1 MSSIRASKA
10 QRLRAAATLAIGLAA
25 ASLATASPA
34 RAEPATHDEAM
45 AETLFKDAKRLMAA
59 GDYASACPKLAES
72 QKLDPGGG
80 TLTALALCHEQI
92 GKTATAWAEFI
103 EVRTGAQQ
111 SGRADREKY
120 ARQHIAALEPNLSRL
135 TILVNPGTAQLPD
148 VTVKRDRVS
157 VGQAAWGVASPVD
170 PGEHVIEASAPGK
183 LVWSTRVVVGTD
195 HDSKTVA
202 IPELDDE
209 TPATSSSGSG
219 SDAADKV
226 PAFGAAPADTDTKS
240 DSDADGTAADA
251 TTAEGTIHRGGTQRV
266 VGLVLGGAGIVA
278 AGVGGYFGV
287 QAISQSNDAKKDCS
301 PASCTDPNA
310 VQSNNDAKTSALV
323 ADALLGAGAVTFIA
337 GAILFFSAPS
347 DTPSASAPAGGTTG
361 GLRDVRVLPAMA
373 SRGGGV
379 LLQAKW

>member
-111 SGRADREKY
+111 GGRADREKY

-135 TILVNPGTAQLPD
+135 TILVDPGTAQLAD
-148 VTVKRDRVS
+148 VTIKRDRIS

-209 TPATSSSGSG
+209 TTAASSSSSGEP
-219 SDAADKV
+219 ADKV
-226 PAFGAAPADTDTKS
+226 PAFGAAPPETDTKS
-240 DSDADGTAADA
+240 ESAANGSDADA

-266 VGLVLGGAGIVA
+266 VGLVLGGAGLVA
-278 AGVGGYFGV
+278 AGVGTYFGV
-287 QAISQSNDAKKDCS
+287 QALSQSNDAKKDCS
-301 PASCTDPNA
+301 PTNCTDPNA

-323 ADALLGAGAVTFIA
+323 ADVLLGGGAVAFIA

>member
-10 QRLRAAATLAIGLAA
+10 PPLRAAAALAIGLAA
-25 ASLATASPA
+25 ASFAVASPV
-34 RAEPATHDEAM
+34 RADPATHDEAM

-59 GDYASACPKLAES
+59 GDYATACPKLAES

-111 SGRADREKY
+111 SGRADREKF

-135 TILVNPGTAQLPD
+135 TILVDPGTAQLPD
-148 VTVKRDRVS
+148 VTIKRDRVS

-202 IPELDDE
+202 IPELDEE
-209 TPATSSSGSG
+209 TAATASSS

-226 PAFGAAPADTDTKS
+226 PAFGAAPAETDTKS
-240 DSDADGTAADA
+240 DANATDTDA

-266 VGLVLGGAGIVA
+266 IGLVLGGAGIVA
-278 AGVGGYFGV
+278 AGVGTYFGV
-287 QAISQSNDAKKDCS
+287 QALSQSSDAKKDCS
-301 PASCTDPNA
+301 ATSCTDANS
-310 VQSNNDAKTSALV
+310 VQTNNDAKASAV
-323 ADALLGAGAVTFIA
+323 AADALLGGGAVAFIA
-337 GAILFFSAPS
+337 GAILFFSAPG
-347 DTPSASAPAGGTTG
+347 DTPRASAPAGGTTG

-373 SRGGGV
+373 SRGGGMI
-379 LLQAKW
+379 LQAKW